1 MLKDILKE
9 KFSEVIRAIFPVVA
23 IVLILSVTIVP
34 MPTHVVMVFLYSC
47 ILLMIGMVFFTI
59 GSEQAM
65 EPMGNHVGTRIT
77 KTRKLWLILPLGFLL
92 GFMITI
98 SEPDL
103 QVLANQ
109 VQSIPNRVLILSVSG
124 GVALFLL
131 AALIRMVLGISLQR
145 MLLFFYVIAFVLAY
159 YAPPDF
165 LAVAF
170 DSGGVT
176 TGPMTVPFIMAFG
189 VGVSALRG
197 SRHSSQDSFGLI
209 ALCSIGPII
218 AVLLLSLIFKPE
230 DATFEPVVIP
240 RVLHSLQL
248 GGLFLAELPDQMHE
262 IAQAVLP
269 IAIFFGIF
277 QLVLLHLQR
286 KPLLRILHGIICTY
300 IGLVLFLTGANVG
313 FIPAGFDLGSIL
325 ATLPYNW
332 IIIPIGM
339 LIGYFIIKAEPAV
352 YVLMKQVEDIT
363 AGAVSG
369 KLLLRSLSI
378 GVAISVGLAMVRVLT
393 GIHLFYM
400 LIPGYLIALILTFD
414 TYIYC
419 APRIYCHRFRLRRRG
434 IRSHDG
440 NVFAAFCDRSLYD
453 SGRQCCDRCVRCGNY
468 GSHDTVGHD
477 PAAGS
482 YVYGKSTQNSQN
494 QCQPEYA
501 GEFRGLRY
509 YRVVGGSR
517 LWKFI

>member
-1 MLKDILKE
+1 MLKEIAKE
-9 KFSEVIRAIFPVVA
+9 KLSEVVKAIVPIVA

-34 MPTHVVMVFLYSC
+34 MPTHVVMVFFYGC

-65 EPMGNHVGTRIT
+65 EPMGKQVGARIT
-77 KTRKLWLILPLGFLL
+77 KTRKLYLILPLGLLL

-109 VQSIPNRVLILSVSG
+109 VQSIPNSVLIMSVSG
-124 GVALFLL
+124 GVAFFLVM
-131 AALIRMVLGISLQR
+131 ALLRMVVGIPLQR

-159 YAPPDF
+159 YTPRDF

-197 SRHSSQDSFGLI
+197 TKHSSQDSFGLI

-218 AVLLLSLIFKPE
+218 SVLLLGLIFRPE
-230 DATFEPVVIP
+230 NATYEAITVPK
-240 RVLHSLQL
+240 VLHSMQL
-248 GGLFLAELPDQMHE
+248 GGMFMDEIPNQVRE
-262 IAQAVLP
+262 IAQAVVP
-269 IAIFFGIF
+269 IAIFFAIF
-277 QLVLLHLQR
+277 QTILLHLE
-286 KPLLRILHGIICTY
+286 KKALVRITNGIFFTF

-325 ATLPYNW
+325 AAMSYNW
-332 IIIPIGM
+332 IIVPIGM

-363 AGAVSG
+363 DGAISG
-369 KLLLRSLSI
+369 QALQRSLSI
-378 GVAISVGLAMVRVLT
+378 GVAMLTFVVPPIFTAIAFDSGGVASGPMTATFLLPFAMGACMTVGGNVVTDAFGVVTMVAMTPLVAIQCLGLAYKLKSRKVQKPQVQE
-393 GIHLFYM
+393 
-400 LIPGYLIALILTFD
+400 D
-414 TYIYC
+414 TLEG
-419 APRIYCHRFRLRRRG
+419 FG
-434 IRSHDG
+434 D
-440 NVFAAFCDRSLYD
+440 YD
-453 SGRQCCDRCVRCGNY
+453 IID
-468 GSHDTVGHD
+468 
-477 PAAGS
+477 
-482 YVYGKSTQNSQN
+482 
-494 QCQPEYA
+494 
-501 GEFRGLRY
+501 L
-509 YRVVGGSR
+509 
-517 LWKFI
+517 

>member
-1 MLKDILKE
+1 MAKEIIKE
-9 KFSEVIRAIFPVVA
+9 KVSEVVKAILPVVA

-34 MPTHVVMVFLYSC
+34 MPTHVVMVFFYSC
-47 ILLMIGMVFFTI
+47 ILLMLGMVLFTI

-65 EPMGNHVGTRIT
+65 EPMGNLVGTRIT

-109 VQSIPNRVLILSVSG
+109 VQSIPNRVLILSVSC

-131 AALIRMVLGISLQR
+131 AALIRMLVDIKLQR
-145 MLLFFYVIAFVLAY
+145 LLLFFYLIAFVLAY

-189 VGVSALRG
+189 VGVSSLRG
-197 SRHSSQDSFGLI
+197 TRRSSQDSFGLI

-218 AVLLLSLIFKPE
+218 AVLILSLIFQPDE
-230 DATFEPVVIP
+230 AEFLPVEVP
-240 RVLHSLQL
+240 RILDSLQL
-248 GGLFLAELPDQMHE
+248 GGLFRMELPDQIHE
-262 IAQAVLP
+262 VAQAVLP
-269 IAIFFGIF
+269 IAVFFGIF
-277 QLVLLHLQR
+277 QFVFLKLE
-286 KPLLRILHGIICTY
+286 KKSLLRIIHGIVCTY

-313 FIPAGFDLGSIL
+313 FIPAGFDLGAIL

-332 IIIPIGM
+332 IIVPIGM

-363 AGAVSG
+363 AGAISG
-369 KLLLRSLSI
+369 EALQRSLSV

-400 LIPGYLIALILTFD
+400 LVPGYAIALLLTFFVPPVFTAIAFD
-414 TYIYC
+414 SGGVASGPMTATFLLPFAMGAC
-419 APRIYCHRFRLRRRG
+419 MTLG
-434 IRSHDG
+434 G
-440 NVFAAFCDRSLYD
+440 NVVTDAFGVVTMVAMTPLVTIQCLGLVYMWKARRAPEHQVRRDTLADFGDYD
-453 SGRQCCDRCVRCGNY
+453 IID
-468 GSHDTVGHD
+468 
-477 PAAGS
+477 
-482 YVYGKSTQNSQN
+482 
-494 QCQPEYA
+494 
-501 GEFRGLRY
+501 L
-509 YRVVGGSR
+509 
-517 LWKFI
+517 

>member
-1 MLKDILKE
+1 MLKEIAKE
-9 KFSEVIRAIFPVVA
+9 KLSEVVKAIVPIVA

-34 MPTHVVMVFLYSC
+34 MPTHVVMVFFYGC

-65 EPMGNHVGTRIT
+65 EPMGKQVGARIT
-77 KTRKLWLILPLGFLL
+77 KTRKLYLILPLGLLL

-109 VQSIPNRVLILSVSG
+109 VQSIPNSVLIMSVSG
-124 GVALFLL
+124 GVAFFLVM
-131 AALIRMVLGISLQR
+131 ALLRMVVGIPLQR

-159 YAPPDF
+159 YTPRDF

-189 VGVSALRG
+189 
-197 SRHSSQDSFGLI
+197 
-209 ALCSIGPII
+209 GP
-218 AVLLLSLIFKPE
+218 E
-230 DATFEPVVIP
+230 NATYEAITVPK
-240 RVLHSLQL
+240 VLHSMQL
-248 GGLFLAELPDQMHE
+248 GGMFMDEIPNQVRE
-262 IAQAVLP
+262 IAQAVVP
-269 IAIFFGIF
+269 IAIFFAIF
-277 QLVLLHLQR
+277 QTILLHLE
-286 KPLLRILHGIICTY
+286 KKALVRITNGIFFTF

-325 ATLPYNW
+325 AAMSYNW
-332 IIIPIGM
+332 IIVPIGM

-363 AGAVSG
+363 DGAISG
-369 KLLLRSLSI
+369 QALQRSLSI

-400 LIPGYLIALILTFD
+400 LIPGYAIALLLTFVVPPIFTAIAFD
-414 TYIYC
+414 SGGVASGPMTATFLLPFAMGAC
-419 APRIYCHRFRLRRRG
+419 MTVG
-434 IRSHDG
+434 G
-440 NVFAAFCDRSLYD
+440 NVVTDAFGVVTMVAMTPLVAIQCLGLAYKLKSRKVQKPQVQEDTLEGFGDYD
-453 SGRQCCDRCVRCGNY
+453 IID
-468 GSHDTVGHD
+468 
-477 PAAGS
+477 
-482 YVYGKSTQNSQN
+482 
-494 QCQPEYA
+494 
-501 GEFRGLRY
+501 L
-509 YRVVGGSR
+509 
-517 LWKFI
+517 

>member
-339 LIGYFIIKAEPAV
+339 LIGYFIIKACRRCQR
-352 YVLMKQVEDIT
+352 KIT
-363 AGAVSG
+363 ASQPVHRCGDFGRPGHGTCADRNPSVLYADTGVSYR
-369 KLLLRSLSI
+369 L
-378 GVAISVGLAMVRVLT
+378 
-393 GIHLFYM
+393 
-400 LIPGYLIALILTFD
+400 D

-419 APRIYCHRFRLRRRG
+419 APRVYCHCLRLRRRG
-434 IRSHDG
+434 VRAHDG
-440 NVFAAFCDRSLYD
+440 NVFAAFCDRSLHD
-453 SGRQCCDRCVRCGNY
+453 SGRQCGDRCVRCGDH

-482 YVYGKSTQNSQN
+482 YVYGKR
-494 QCQPEYA
+494 EYA

-517 LWKFI
+517 LWKSI

>member
-9 KFSEVIRAIFPVVA
+9 KLNEVIRAIFPVVA

-352 YVLMKQVEDIT
+352 YVLMKQV
-363 AGAVSG
+363 
-369 KLLLRSLSI
+369 
-378 GVAISVGLAMVRVLT
+378 
-393 GIHLFYM
+393 
-400 LIPGYLIALILTFD
+400 ILTFIVPPVFTAIAFD
-414 TYIYC
+414 SGGVASGPMTATFLLPFAIGAC
-419 APRIYCHRFRLRRRG
+419 MTQG
-434 IRSHDG
+434 G
-440 NVFAAFCDRSLYD
+440 NVVTDAFGVVTMVAMTPLVTIQLLGVMYMIKARSTPKTSVNQSTLEDFGDYD
-453 SGRQCCDRCVRCGNY
+453 II
-468 GSHDTVGHD
+468 
-477 PAAGS
+477 
-482 YVYGKSTQNSQN
+482 
-494 QCQPEYA
+494 E
-501 GEFRGLRY
+501 L
-509 YRVVGGSR
+509 
-517 LWKFI
+517 

>member
-325 ATLPYNW
+325 ATLPYN
-332 IIIPIGM
+332 
-339 LIGYFIIKAEPAV
+339 
-352 YVLMKQVEDIT
+352 
-363 AGAVSG
+363 
-369 KLLLRSLSI
+369 
-378 GVAISVGLAMVRVLT
+378 
-393 GIHLFYM
+393 
-400 LIPGYLIALILTFD
+400 
-414 TYIYC
+414 
-419 APRIYCHRFRLRRRG
+419 
-434 IRSHDG
+434 
-440 NVFAAFCDRSLYD
+440 
-453 SGRQCCDRCVRCGNY
+453 
-468 GSHDTVGHD
+468 
-477 PAAGS
+477 
-482 YVYGKSTQNSQN
+482 
-494 QCQPEYA
+494 
-501 GEFRGLRY
+501 
-509 YRVVGGSR
+509 
-517 LWKFI
+517 